1 MVVMDVLCGVVMLLE
16 CGEALLVVVL
26 LVVVFVLVEVK
37 VELFVLVGGGGSFC
51 VGVLLLCLFFESE
64 VGGSGELFFRVES
77 SNF

>member
-1 MVVMDVLCGVVMLLE
+1 MGGLFLVVMDVLCGVVMLLE

-37 VELFVLVGGGGSFC
+37 V
-51 VGVLLLCLFFESE
+51 GVLLLCLFFESE